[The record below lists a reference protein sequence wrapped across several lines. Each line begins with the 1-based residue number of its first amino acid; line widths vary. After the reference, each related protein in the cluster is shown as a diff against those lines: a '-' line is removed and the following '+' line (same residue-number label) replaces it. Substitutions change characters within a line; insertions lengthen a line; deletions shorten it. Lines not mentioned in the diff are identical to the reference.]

1 MDLLY
6 IYTHKGYNPSF
17 LEKDVGMAPS
27 FLSKK
32 KPINSLFFGENKKEN
47 IFFRNLNITFT
58 GSGWF
63 KSNIKAFLF
72 LHSESKKNKNLNLF
86 LFHLSMRNIICIGI
100 YRFFFKGKIICKLD
114 LNTKTAHTYR
124 TGEKISYLKKIIL
137 RWMIKKTDT
146 FYVETRRNYNLII
159 NNCLGITLTGKLKL
173 MPNGIN
179 KKNLDFIKND
189 SNYKK
194 EKTIIIITRYD
205 SELKCPDRIFDII
218 KAMRELVL
226 DDWSLKIIGTFPE
239 HYKNKI
245 NNYAEKRNINIDCH
259 GENID
264 IKNVYLQLNSSSIFL
279 CLSDEESYCISL
291 IEAAVFNNN
300 IISTDVGVAEDLSK
314 NYKKITIIKSYNYNT
329 LRIIL
334 KKSTDNFHSEI
345 CHLSDDIMSMYN
357 WENIIDNAKV
367 V

>member
-32 KPINSLFFGENKKEN
+32 KPVNSLFFGRNKKRN
-47 IFFRNLNITFT
+47 IIFRNLNITFT
-58 GSGWF
+58 YSNWL
-63 KSNIKAFLF
+63 KSNIKAFSF
-72 LHSESKKNKNLNLF
+72 LYSESKKNKNLNLF

-100 YRFFFKGKIICKLD
+100 YRFLFNGKIICKLD
-114 LNTKTAHTYR
+114 LNTRTAYTYR
-124 TGEKISYLKKIIL
+124 TGKETSYLKRVIL

-146 FYVETRRNYNLII
+146 FYVETQRNYNLII
-159 NNCLGITLTGKLKL
+159 NNCLGVTLVGKLKL

-179 KKNLDFIKND
+179 KKNLELIKYGRD
-189 SNYKK
+189 IKK
-194 EKTIIIITRYD
+194 EKKIIIITRYD

-218 KAMRELVL
+218 KAMKELVL
-226 DDWSLKIIGTFPE
+226 NDWSLKIIGEFPE
-239 HYKNKI
+239 FYTNKI
-245 NNYAEKRNINIDCH
+245 NSYAEKKNVNVDCY
-259 GENID
+259 GKNID
-264 IKNVYLQLNSSSIFL
+264 IKDVYLQLNSSSIFL

-314 NYKKITIIKSYNYNT
+314 NYKRMTIIKNYSYNT
-329 LRIIL
+329 LKISL
-334 KKSTDNFHSEI
+334 EKLTKNFHGER
-345 CHLSDDIMSMYN
+345 CYLSDDIMNIYS
-357 WENIIDNAKV
+357 WENIINKAKV